1 MIEIIIILMILAS
14 IAIPYTLGYIE
25 NSKNSKEYLMSSHV
39 LKAVQVMG
47 TKYYHLGDYYQDK
60 VYESVSNVVSAPSRD
75 DEHVQRIKEVYHK
88 VVSGNEDYIPFKAI
102 FTIEKRK
109 ILVIRYKNLE
119 RGLVYEWIKENH
131 QKRRSYR

>member
-1 MIEIIIILMILAS
+1 MVEIIIILVILAS

-39 LKAVQVMG
+39 LKTVQVMG

-88 VVSGNEDYIPFKAI
+88 VVSGNEDYISFKAI

-131 QKRRSYR
+131 QKRRYYW